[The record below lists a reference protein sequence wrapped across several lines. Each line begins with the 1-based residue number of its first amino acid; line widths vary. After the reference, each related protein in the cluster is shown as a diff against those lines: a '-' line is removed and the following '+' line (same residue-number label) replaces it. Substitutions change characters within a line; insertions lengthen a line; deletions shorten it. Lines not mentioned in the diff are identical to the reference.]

1 MDKENFIVSIRLDG
15 EIWRDVKGYEGYYI
29 VSSLGRIASLWKHII
44 MHPLT
49 LRSKKC
55 RYFSV
60 LLHGNHII
68 ERKLLHRLV
77 AEAFLPNPENYP
89 EVDHINRDGQDNRVE
104 NLRWCNRKMNMA
116 NEKTMQILSICHD
129 GHDGSYRWRP
139 IIQMKNGE
147 IIKSFKNITEAE
159 SEGFRGSNIT
169 RVCRGY
175 RKSHGGFQWA
185 YADKKNKE

>member
-77 AEAFLPNPENYP
+77 AEAFLPNPHGYVEINHKD
-89 EVDHINRDGQDNRVE
+89 EDKTNNHIINLEWCDRDKN
-104 NLRWCNRKMNMA
+104 CNHGTRNKRISEYQSKPVVQISMTGEILNTFPSA
-116 NEKTMQILSICHD
+116 SEAEKTIGVRG
-129 GHDGSYRWRP
+129 GHIGSCCQGKRKTAHGYRWRY
-139 IIQMKNGE
+139 K
-147 IIKSFKNITEAE
+147 
-159 SEGFRGSNIT
+159 
-169 RVCRGY
+169 
-175 RKSHGGFQWA
+175 
-185 YADKKNKE
+185 